1 MPLLYGLCASLL
13 VVLGALSLRMLRSQ
27 SLAESTLIAADTGE
41 ESEHNRGWVGPL
53 IDWLGAK
60 FQRRLMLLYGQRR
73 LLTLD
78 QRLGRAGR
86 PENLTVSLFMQRQ
99 AGFTI
104 IGIVCGVLFWL
115 MGQPVLGILVA
126 GLFSV
131 WMSVWLRAVASNRRA
146 AVSREL
152 PDFLDVLGVTVRAG
166 LSFQQAI
173 ERVCEFHD
181 GPLGEEMSI
190 AIDEMAVGVSRRD
203 ALIGVRDRT
212 QSETVATFVT
222 TLLQGAEL
230 GVPIAEALSDISLE
244 VRRRRAQEVRQA
256 AAKAAP
262 KVSLVVTMTIVPGAL
277 LLMMAGLIMAN
288 LETFTSVFG

>member
-1 MPLLYGLCASLL
+1 MALLYGTCAALL
-13 VVLGALSLRMLRSQ
+13 VLLGAWALRMMRSR
-27 SLAESTLIAADTGE
+27 SLAEDTLIDTSAAQGQGQ
-41 ESEHNRGWVGPL
+41 SQGWVGPL

-60 FQRRLMLLYGQRR
+60 FQRRLMALYGQRR
-73 LLTLD
+73 LLALD
-78 QRLGRAGR
+78 RRLGRAGR
-86 PENLTVSLFMQRQ
+86 PEDLTVSTFMQRQ

-104 IGIVCGVLFWL
+104 IGVVCGALFWL
-115 MGQPVLGILVA
+115 MGQPVLGILIA
-126 GLFSV
+126 ALFSV

-190 AIDEMAVGVSRRD
+190 AIDEMSVGISRRD

-277 LLMMAGLIMAN
+277 LLMMAGLVMAN
-288 LETFTSVFG
+288 MDTFSSVFG